1 MDTTEFKGVEIS
13 WLGHAS
19 FKLRG
24 KAGVVYI
31 DPYVLPEDTE
41 AADVIVMTHEH
52 FDHCAVENVSRITKE
67 TTIIV
72 TTQGCAGRCSG
83 DVRTLKAGERAEVG
97 EIVIEAVDAYNR
109 GKPFHPRGLGMGV
122 VVVIDGV
129 RIYHAGD
136 TDFIP
141 EMKEI
146 EADVALLPIGGHYT
160 MDEHE
165 AAEAALSI
173 KPSVAIP
180 MHYNYIPQTEAD
192 PELFRRL
199 VEEKDKSIE
208 VRILQP

>member
-1 MDTTEFKGVEIS
+1 MGATEFRGVEIF

-19 FKLRG
+19 FKLKG
-24 KAGVVYI
+24 KAGVVYV
-31 DPYVLPEDTE
+31 DPYVLPEGAE

-52 FDHCAVENVSRITKE
+52 FDHCAVENVGRIAKE
-67 TTIIV
+67 STVIV
-72 TTQGCAGRCSG
+72 TTPGCAGRCSG
-83 DVRTLKAGERAEVG
+83 NVRTVKAGERAVVG
-97 EIVIEAVDAYNR
+97 GIVIEAVEAYNR
-109 GKPFHPRGLGMGV
+109 DKPFHPRGLGVGV

-146 EADVALLPIGGHYT
+146 QADVALLPIGGHYT
-160 MDEHE
+160 MDERE
-165 AAEAALSI
+165 AAEAALAI

-180 MHYNYIPQTEAD
+180 MHYNHIPQTEAD
-192 PELFRRL
+192 PALFRRL
-199 VEEKDKSIE
+199 VEEKDKSVE

>member
-1 MDTTEFKGVEIS
+1 MGATEFRGVEIS

-19 FKLRG
+19 FKLEG
-24 KAGVVYI
+24 KAGVVYV
-31 DPYVLPEDTE
+31 DPYVLPEGAE

-52 FDHCAVENVSRITKE
+52 FDHCAVENVSNIAKE
-67 TTIIV
+67 STVIV
-72 TTQGCAGRCSG
+72 TTPGCAGRCSG
-83 DVRTLKAGERAEVG
+83 NVRTVKAGERAEVG
-97 EIVIEAVDAYNR
+97 GIVIEAVEAYNR
-109 GKPFHPRGLGMGV
+109 DKPFHPRGLGVGV

-146 EADVALLPIGGHYT
+146 QADVALLPIGGHYT
-160 MDEHE
+160 MDERE
-165 AAEAALSI
+165 AAEAALAI

-180 MHYNYIPQTEAD
+180 MHYNHIPQTEAD